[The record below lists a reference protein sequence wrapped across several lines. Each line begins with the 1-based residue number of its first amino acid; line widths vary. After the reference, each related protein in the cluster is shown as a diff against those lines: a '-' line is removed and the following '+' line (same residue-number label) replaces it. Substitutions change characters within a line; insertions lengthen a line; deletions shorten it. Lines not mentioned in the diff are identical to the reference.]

1 METRHW
7 SERVSGWRNS
17 KWRRQKAA
25 TLKHPCIRVRRLWA
39 GSQLPSRGFATH
51 RQSATPAPSTKL
63 GVLEEQ
69 SKLVSESLTQFS
81 RNRSSKKK
89 KTLSIIWHIVLMYS
103 PVIERSRTKLSMNI
117 PVAFLNPCTATGVK
131 YRSSR
136 LAFVPFFRGLDAA
149 YLLSLGEVR
158 CPHAICGSPPLLCQ
172 LLLIQYL
179 P

>member
-1 METRHW
+1 METTESCDTEASMHTCEEALGRLSTTLPGFCNSSSVRHACTIDEVG
-7 SERVSGWRNS
+7 SVGGAIEARIGIAYTVPAEIYHI
-17 KWRRQKAA
+17 QK
-25 TLKHPCIRVRRLWA
+25 KI
-39 GSQLPSRGFATH
+39 
-51 RQSATPAPSTKL
+51 
-63 GVLEEQ
+63 
-69 SKLVSESLTQFS
+69 SL
-81 RNRSSKKK
+81 
-89 KTLSIIWHIVLMYS
+89 IIWHIVLMYS

-117 PVAFLNPCTATGVK
+117 PVAFSNPCTATGVK